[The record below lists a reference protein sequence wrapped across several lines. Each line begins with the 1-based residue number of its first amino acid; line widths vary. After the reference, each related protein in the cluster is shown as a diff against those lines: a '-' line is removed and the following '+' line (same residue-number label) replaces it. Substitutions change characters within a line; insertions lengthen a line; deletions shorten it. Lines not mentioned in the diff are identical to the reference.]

1 MATKKRPVTYI
12 RDKNR
17 VEISG
22 EFTDVKQM
30 IWFDLIVSK
39 LVWVSSLL
47 LLFKAPDI
55 VWIPSIWQWV
65 KHKLPFL
72 ILFAVAVN
80 YVLLLSG

>member
-1 MATKKRPVTYI
+1 MATKKSPVTYR

-30 IWFDLIVSK
+30 IWFDLIASK
-39 LVWVSSLL
+39 LVWARSLL
-47 LLFKAPDI
+47 LLLKVPVI
-55 VWIPSIWQWV
+55 IWIPAAWQWV

-72 ILFAVAVN
+72 ILFAVVVN
-80 YVLLLSG
+80 YLLLLSG